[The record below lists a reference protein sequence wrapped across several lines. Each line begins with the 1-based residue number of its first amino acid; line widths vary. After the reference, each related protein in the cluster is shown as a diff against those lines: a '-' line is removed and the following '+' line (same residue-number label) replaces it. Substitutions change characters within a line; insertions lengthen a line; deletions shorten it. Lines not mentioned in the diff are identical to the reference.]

1 MQGIVAYGAYVPYW
15 RLQRSAIGAALGA
28 AGGKGTRAVASYDED
43 ATSMGVEAARLA
55 LKAAPEGVTPETVLF
70 STASPPYLD
79 KTNATAIHAA
89 LGLDASVMAADVGG
103 APRSAIASMGF
114 ANFAPFSVLTVLS
127 DVRNGLPGGADE
139 RDGGDGATAFLWA
152 SGDGVIVEQVS
163 FAAATDEFLDRWRI
177 PGEPASHVWEERF
190 GEQVFVPLAEQAVN
204 DALKKIGVTAEEL
217 DHVVV
222 TGVHPRAARS
232 VAARIGARPESYAP
246 DLGATI
252 GSAGTAQYGV
262 AFAEVLDRA
271 EPGQLILLV
280 QLADGAAVSV
290 FRTTDAITAYRSRQA
305 STVASQI
312 AAGRDDLP
320 YNTYLTWRGFL
331 DREPPRRPDP
341 EAYYGP
347 PAHRTEAWKF
357 AFVGSKC
364 TECGFIH
371 LPPARVCS
379 RCDSIDQMASVSL
392 ADTQATIATYT
403 IDRLAYSLSPPT
415 VAAVLDFDGG
425 GRYTCELTDVDPDT
439 VAVGQRVELTFRRT
453 VTAKNIHNYF
463 WKARP
468 IRGSGGAAPATEGG
482 N

>member
-1 MQGIVAYGAYVPYW
+1 VQGILAYGAYVPYW
-15 RLQRSAIGAALGA
+15 RLQRSAIGAALGSI
-28 AGGKGTRAVASYDED
+28 GGKGTRAVASYDED

-55 LKAAPEGVTPETVLF
+55 LRSSGVKSAGVLF
-70 STASPPYLD
+70 TTTSPPYVD

-89 LGLDASVMAADVGG
+89 LGFDAADPAWDLNGSVRSGVAAFGMARHADTPRLLVAADV
-103 APRSAIASMGF
+103 R
-114 ANFAPFSVLTVLS
+114 T
-127 DVRNGLPGGADE
+127 GLAGGADE
-139 RDGGDGATAFLWA
+139 RDGGDGAVALLI
-152 SGDGVIVEQVS
+152 GDGDAVATSV
-163 FAAATDEFLDRWRI
+163 AAAFRTDEFLDRWRI

-190 GEQVFVPLAEQAVN
+190 GEQLYVPLADGAVA
-204 DALKKIGVTAEEL
+204 DALKYADLTADGV

-222 TGVHPRAARS
+222 TGVHARAVKAITRS
-232 VAARIGARPESYAP
+232 IGARPEAIAA
-246 DLGATI
+246 DRVDTVGNTGAAHPWLLLTD
-252 GSAGTAQYGV
+252 
-262 AFAEVLDRA
+262 VLDRA
-271 EPGQLILLV
+271 APNETILLV
-280 QLADGAAVSV
+280 VVADGVDAIVL
-290 FRTTDAITAYRSRQA
+290 RTTESLPAYRARQA
-305 STVASQI
+305 GTVAEQV
-312 AAGRDDLP
+312 AAGRDDLS
-320 YNTYLTWRGFL
+320 YQSFLTWRGFL

-379 RCDSIDQMASVSL
+379 RCNSIDQMTSVPLSE
-392 ADTQATIATYT
+392 TKATIATYT

-425 GRYTCELTDVDPDT
+425 GRYTCELTDVDPDA

-453 VTAKNIHNYF
+453 VTAKHIHNYF

-468 IRGSGGAAPATEGG
+468 IRGGQ
-482 N
+482 

>member
-1 MQGIVAYGAYVPYW
+1 VQGIVAYGAYVPYW
-15 RLQRSAIGAALGA
+15 RLQRSVIGDALGA
-28 AGGKGTRAVASYDED
+28 GGGKGTRAVASYDED

-55 LKAAPEGVTPETVLF
+55 LKSTHGVTSAGVIFT
-70 STASPPYLD
+70 TTSPPYLD

-89 LGLDASVMAADVGG
+89 LGFDAADPAWDMNGSVRSGVAAFG
-103 APRSAIASMGF
+103 IAGHGDTPRLFVA
-114 ANFAPFSVLTVLS
+114 S
-127 DVRNGLPGGADE
+127 DVRTGLPGGVDE
-139 RDGGDGATAFLWA
+139 RDGGDGAVALLI
-152 SGDGVIVEQVS
+152 GDGDAIATPV
-163 FAAATDEFLDRWRI
+163 AAAFRTDEFLDRWRL

-190 GEQVFVPLAEQAVN
+190 AEQIYVPLAEGAVA
-204 DALKKIGVTAEEL
+204 DALKFSDLTPDAV

-222 TGVHPRAARS
+222 AGVHGRAVKRITRS
-232 VAARIGARPESYAP
+232 LGARPDAIAP
-246 DLGATI
+246 DLSDTVGNT
-252 GSAGTAQYGV
+252 GSAQPWLGLA
-262 AFAEVLDRA
+262 AVLDRA
-271 EPGQLILLV
+271 GANETILLV
-280 QLADGAAVSV
+280 VVADGVDAIVL
-290 FRTTDAITAYRSRQA
+290 RTTDAITAYRGRRA
-305 STVASQI
+305 ATVADQVAS
-312 AAGRDDLP
+312 GRDDLS
-320 YNTYLTWRGFL
+320 YQAFLTWRGFL

-379 RCDSIDQMASVSL
+379 RCNSIDQMASVGL

-403 IDRLAYSLSPPT
+403 VDRLAYSLSPPT

-453 VTAKNIHNYF
+453 VTAKHIHNYF

-468 IRGSGGAAPATEGG
+468 IRGGH
-482 N
+482 

>member
-1 MQGIVAYGAYVPYW
+1 VQSIVAYGAYVPYW

-43 ATSMGVEAARLA
+43 VTSMGVEAARIA
-55 LKAAPEGVTPETVLF
+55 LQSAPDVQSAGVLF
-70 STASPPYLD
+70 TTTSPPYLD

-89 LGLDASVMAADVGG
+89 LGFDPVDPAWDVGSSVRSGVAAFGLALHSTSPRLLIAADVRTG
-103 APRSAIASMGF
+103 R
-114 ANFAPFSVLTVLS
+114 
-127 DVRNGLPGGADE
+127 PGGADE
-139 RDGGDGATAFLWA
+139 RDGGDGAVALLFGEDNPIAT
-152 SGDGVIVEQVS
+152 SV
-163 FAAATDEFLDRWRI
+163 AAAFRTDEFLDRWRI
-177 PGEPASHVWEERF
+177 PGESASHVWEERF
-190 GEQVFVPLAEQAVN
+190 AETIYVPMAEGAVT
-204 DALKKIGVTAEEL
+204 DVLKYADLTPDSV

-222 TGVHPRAARS
+222 TGVHTRAVKAIARS
-232 VAARIGARPESYAP
+232 LGARPEALAP
-246 DLGATI
+246 DLTDVIGNTGA
-252 GSAGTAQYGV
+252 AHPWLNLAD
-262 AFAEVLDRA
+262 VLDRA
-271 EPGQLILLV
+271 GPNESILV
-280 QLADGAAVSV
+280 VVVADGVDAVV
-290 FRTTDAITAYRSRQA
+290 LRTTDAITSYRERQ
-305 STVASQI
+305 TNPVAEQI
-312 AAGRDDLP
+312 ASGRDDLP
-320 YNTYLTWRGFL
+320 YNAYLTWRGFL

-379 RCDSIDQMASVSL
+379 RCNSIDQMGSISL
-392 ADTQATIATYT
+392 ANTQATIATYT

-468 IRGSGGAAPATEGG
+468 IRGGL
-482 N
+482 

>member
-55 LKAAPEGVTPETVLF
+55 LGNHSKPTPHGVIF
-70 STASPPYLD
+70 STTSPPYLD
-79 KTNATAIHAA
+79 KTNANAIHAA
-89 LGLDASVMAADVGG
+89 LGLDRDGSAYDVNGSVRSTFQAFTSAMFLPSPKLVVFADV
-103 APRSAIASMGF
+103 R
-114 ANFAPFSVLTVLS
+114 T
-127 DVRNGLPGGADE
+127 GLPGGTDE
-139 RDGGDGATAFLWA
+139 RDGGDGAVAFA
-152 SGDGVIVEQVS
+152 FGAEDAIANPIG
-163 FAAATDEFLDRWRI
+163 AAHATDEFLDRWRV
-177 PGEPASHVWEERF
+177 PGERASRQWEERF
-190 GEQVFVPLAEQAVN
+190 GEHAYVPLAEAAVS
-204 DALKKIGVTAEEL
+204 DVLKTTGLTIDEV
-217 DHVVV
+217 DHVIVS
-222 TGVHPRAARS
+222 GLHARATRQ
-232 VAARIGARPESYAP
+232 VAKRLGARPEAYAP

-252 GSAGTAQYGV
+252 GTTGAAAWGISL
-262 AFAEVLDRA
+262 AEVLDRA
-271 EPGQLILLV
+271 VPDQTV
-280 QLADGAAVSV
+280 MVVSLADGADVCLL
-290 FRTTDAITAYRSRQA
+290 RTTDAITAYRQQQA
-305 STVASQI
+305 HSVADQI
-312 AAGRDDLP
+312 ASGRDDLS
-320 YNTYLTWRGFL
+320 YNAYLTWRGFL

-371 LPPARVCS
+371 LPPVRVCS
-379 RCDSIDQMASVSL
+379 RCSSIDQMTSVSM
-392 ADTQATIATYT
+392 ANAQATITTYT

-453 VTAKNIHNYF
+453 VTAKSIHNYF

-468 IRGSGGAAPATEGG
+468 IRGGG

>member
-1 MQGIVAYGAYVPYW
+1 VPGILAYGAYVPYW

-28 AGGKGTRAVASYDED
+28 GGGKGTRAVASYDED
-43 ATSMGVEAARLA
+43 ATSMAVEAGRSAMR
-55 LKAAPEGVTPETVLF
+55 AAPAGLTSAGVLF
-70 STASPPYLD
+70 TTTTPPYLD

-89 LGLDASVMAADVGG
+89 LGFDTIDPAFDVGASVRSGVAAYGMARHGG
-103 APRSAIASMGF
+103 GSPRLFIA
-114 ANFAPFSVLTVLS
+114 S
-127 DVRNGLPGGADE
+127 DVRTGLPGGGDE
-139 RDGGDGATAFLWA
+139 RDGGDAAVALLLGE
-152 SGDGVIVEQVS
+152 GDAIADTV
-163 FAAATDEFLDRWRI
+163 AAAFRTDEFLDRWRI

-190 GEQVFVPLAEQAVN
+190 AETIYVPMAEGTVADV
-204 DALKKIGVTAEEL
+204 LKYADLTADGV

-222 TGVHPRAARS
+222 AGVHGRAVKAITRS
-232 VAARIGARPESYAP
+232 LGARPEAIAP
-246 DLGATI
+246 DLGATV
-252 GSAGTAQYGV
+252 GNTGAAQPWLQL
-262 AFAEVLDRA
+262 ADVLDRA
-271 EPGQLILLV
+271 RTNETILLV
-280 QLADGAAVSV
+280 VAADGVDAIVL
-290 FRTTDAITAYRSRQA
+290 RTTDALPGYRARRA
-305 STVASQI
+305 ATVADQI
-312 AAGRDDLP
+312 AAGRDDLSYP
-320 YNTYLTWRGFL
+320 SYLTWRGFL

-357 AFVGSKC
+357 AFVGSQC

-379 RCDSIDQMASVSL
+379 RCNSIDQMTSVPL
-392 ADTQATIATYT
+392 AETKATIATYT

-468 IRGSGGAAPATEGG
+468 IRGGQ
-482 N
+482 

>member
-1 MQGIVAYGAYVPYW
+1 
-15 RLQRSAIGAALGA
+15 
-28 AGGKGTRAVASYDED
+28 
-43 ATSMGVEAARLA
+43 
-55 LKAAPEGVTPETVLF
+55 
-70 STASPPYLD
+70 
-79 KTNATAIHAA
+79 
-89 LGLDASVMAADVGG
+89 
-103 APRSAIASMGF
+103 
-114 ANFAPFSVLTVLS
+114 
-127 DVRNGLPGGADE
+127 VRTGLPGGADE
-139 RDGGDGATAFLWA
+139 RDGGDGAAAFLF
-152 SGDGVIVEQVS
+152 GDGEAIATPV
-163 FAAATDEFLDRWRI
+163 AAAFRTDEFLDRWRI
-177 PGEPASHVWEERF
+177 PGESASHVWEERF
-190 GEQVFVPLAEQAVN
+190 AETIYVPMAEGAVT
-204 DALKKIGVTAEEL
+204 DVLKYADLTPDSV

-222 TGVHPRAARS
+222 AGVHARAVKAIARS
-232 VAARIGARPESYAP
+232 LGARPEAVAP
-246 DLGATI
+246 DLTAVIGNTGAAHPWLNLTD
-252 GSAGTAQYGV
+252 
-262 AFAEVLDRA
+262 VLDRA
-271 EPGQLILLV
+271 GANESILLV
-280 QLADGAAVSV
+280 VVADGVDAIVL
-290 FRTTDAITAYRSRQA
+290 RTTDALASYRERRA
-305 STVASQI
+305 ATVADQV

-379 RCDSIDQMASVSL
+379 RCNSIDQMSSVPL

-453 VTAKNIHNYF
+453 VTAKHIHNYF

-468 IRGSGGAAPATEGG
+468 IRGGSERSDRAVTGERAPASRTEMGSGGEAPAKGGG